1 LDKSPLF
8 HSQIILLKVKNDM
21 KPDLWSLYRHMYK
34 SRLFEK
40 EVTKL
45 WEDGK
50 ISGEMH
56 LGIGEEAIA
65 AGVVTQMQEGDALAL
80 DHRGTP
86 PVLMRGID
94 PVKILRELL
103 GRTDGLCGGMGGHMH
118 LFSREHLAASSGI
131 VGASGP
137 AAAGFALA
145 AQYLRPGS
153 LAVAFF
159 GEGAAN
165 QGMMLETFNLAA
177 VWHLPVIFM
186 CKDNNWA
193 IATNSSEI
201 TIDSLIERV
210 ESFGMPAFEVDGNDV
225 EDVWVASNRAMQRA
239 RNGGG
244 PTFLLA
250 SRIQHQ
256 PGHMLSSPWTRLT
269 RQPHKQVRSIFL
281 PILRSFFR
289 INGAPIR
296 KRLESLTYILSLII
310 KSSRAHSTKNTDPL
324 AAARQKLK
332 IDLNRLQEIESDVEE
347 EIQQAVITAL
357 SKA

>member
-1 LDKSPLF
+1 
-8 HSQIILLKVKNDM
+8 M
-21 KPDLWSLYRHMYK
+21 KPDLWDLYRHMYG
-34 SRLFEK
+34 SRLFENK
-40 EVTKL
+40 VTQL

-65 AGVVTQMQEGDALAL
+65 AGVVTQMQDGDALAL

-86 PVLMRGID
+86 PLLMRGVD
-94 PVKILRELL
+94 PVQILRELL
-103 GRTDGLCGGMGGHMH
+103 GRSDGLCAGMGGHMH
-118 LFSREHLAASSGI
+118 LYSRQHLAASSGI

-165 QGMMLETFNLAA
+165 QGMMLETFNLAV
-177 VWHLPVIFM
+177 VWSLPIIFV

-201 TIDSLIERV
+201 TNNNLIGRAQG
-210 ESFGMPAFEVDGNDV
+210 FGMHAFEVNGNDV
-225 EDVWVASNRAMQRA
+225 EAVWVAAKDAMQRA
-239 RNGGG
+239 RRGDG

-256 PGHMLSSPWTRLT
+256 PGHMLSTPWTRLT
-269 RQPHKQVRSIFL
+269 RQPHKQVRSMFIPL
-281 PILRSFFR
+281 LRSLFR

-296 KRLESLTYILSLII
+296 KRFNSLSYLLSLIL
-310 KSSRAHSTKNTDPL
+310 KSGKAHSTKSFDPL
-324 AAARQKLK
+324 VATRQKLK
-332 IDLNRLQEIESDVEE
+332 IDLDRLQEMESDVEE
-347 EIQQAVITAL
+347 EIQQTVITAL